1 MKAAVLEAHGE
12 PLAIEE
18 VDAPSPDPD
27 GAVVEIEACGIC
39 RSDWHGWQGDWDWL
53 GIQPQPGQIL
63 GHEPA
68 GTVVEVGENVDGVR
82 EGDHVAIPFN
92 LGDGTCP
99 ECRRGFS
106 NTCENVLPLGF
117 LEPVQGAFAE
127 YTHVPAADHNLVS
140 LPDGVSSTEMAGLG
154 CRFMTSFHALA
165 HRADVDAGDWV
176 AVHGCGGIGL
186 SAVHIADA
194 LGANVIAVD
203 LDDGKLEAATE
214 LGAVETVNAADAEN
228 PASEVKAIADGGA
241 AVAVDALGIA
251 ETCRN
256 SVMSLGTR
264 GQHLQIGL
272 TTSEEEGEVA
282 LPTDLMVMKEIEF
295 LGSLGMP
302 PTRYDEIFRM
312 VATGKLRPAELVS
325 ETVALEDVSAKLEA
339 MTGYGT
345 SGIPVIEEF

>member
-1 MKAAVLEAHGE
+1 MKAAVLEDHGE
-12 PLAIEE
+12 PLTIQE
-18 VDAPSPDPD
+18 VDAPTADPN

-39 RSDWHGWQGDWDWL
+39 RSDWHGWQGDWAWL

-68 GTVVEVGENVDGVR
+68 GRVVEVGAEVENVR

-92 LGDGTCP
+92 IGDGSCP
-99 ECRRGFS
+99 ECRTGHG
-106 NTCENVLPLGF
+106 NTCENVMPLGF
-117 LEPVQGAFAE
+117 VEPVQGAFAE
-127 YTHVPAADHNLVS
+127 YTHVPAADHNLVQ

-186 SAVHIADA
+186 SAVHIGDA

-203 LDDGKLEAATE
+203 LQEEKLEAATD
-214 LGAVETVNAADAEN
+214 LGAVETVNA
-228 PASEVKAIADGGA
+228 SETDNVAGEVA
-241 AVAVDALGIA
+241 AVAGGGADVSVDALGIA

-256 SVMSLGTR
+256 SVESLGNR

-272 TTSEEEGEVA
+272 TTQDEQGEVS
-282 LPTDLMVMKEIEF
+282 LPTDMMVMQEIEF
-295 LGSLGMP
+295 YGSLGMP
-302 PTRYDEIFRM
+302 PTQYDEIFRM
-312 VATGKLRPAELVS
+312 VQTGKLRPAEIVS

-339 MTGYGT
+339 MTDFGT
-345 SGIPVIEEF
+345 TGIPVIEEF